1 MKKNYKIIALLSIVV
16 ATILFFVVDAYA
28 ARLIVYNVVIIDKDY
43 QPVTMTPAY
52 DSMVPQRHTSITVY
66 DKTKE
71 KYLLNIEYANG
82 EINAIECPAELYN
95 AKHIGDVLYYVKNSG
110 FFTGLDWGREIL
122 D

>member
-1 MKKNYKIIALLSIVV
+1 MKNTYKIIALFSIAI
-16 ATILFFVVDAYA
+16 ATILFLVVDAYA
-28 ARLIVYNVVIIDKDY
+28 ARLIVYNVVVIDKDY

-52 DSMVPQRHTSITVY
+52 ASIVPQRHTSTTVY

-95 AKHIGDVLYYVKNSG
+95 AKQIGDVVYYVKKSG
-110 FFTGLDWGREIL
+110 FFTGIDWGKEVL
-122 D
+122 